1 MVIRIIIKVHLM
13 VDLGMIEEIVV
24 MKDRLD
30 DMVVVM
36 VVDVK

>member
-1 MVIRIIIKVHLM
+1 M